1 MKRTIWILSLVVAF
15 GLTSLS
21 QATESFTHLA
31 YQAIDQ
37 TWRELKYFGLWE
49 MDPWAPGLPRP
60 QIPALR
66 AVVSRRNGLLAYF
79 DEENGLGETTLVF
92 KNPNG
97 GYRHSVTFARD
108 GISFL
113 TPYQGT
119 VAHAN
124 GLMTVN
130 GPAYQFY
137 CQSRLVTEQGFYSC
151 VDRLFIKVIVNQ
163 LRRYAR

>member
-1 MKRTIWILSLVVAF
+1 MKRLICFITLLVTF
-15 GLTSLS
+15 GVTSPS
-21 QATESFTHLA
+21 FATDSFTHLA
-31 YQAIDQ
+31 YRAIDQ
-37 TWRELKYFGLWE
+37 TWSELKYFGLWE

-60 QIPALR
+60 QVPALR
-66 AVVSRRNGLLAYF
+66 AVVSRRTGLLAYF

-97 GYRHSVTFARD
+97 GYRHSVSFARN

-119 VAHAN
+119 VAHASAF
-124 GLMTVN
+124 MTVN
-130 GPAYQFY
+130 GPGYQFY

-163 LRRYAR
+163 LRRYSR